1 MLYKNEEITKHF
13 SEETMHILDYDC
25 EFDKGMPCA
34 EKFPEFK
41 NRVFKFFNND
51 TSMASGMFKMGD
63 VESNATM
70 SLKYKTMPIPGK
82 YRYQVGEPYYFYDL
96 RGNILLF

>member
-82 YRYQVGEPYYFYDL
+82 YRY
-96 RGNILLF
+96 